1 MVILGILIL
10 VAGAVLL
17 VVSVVKGS
25 GRGAPDAAV
34 TQAGPGALWNRA
46 QQPENQWSQ
55 AQNHAP
61 QGYAPQGYAPQ
72 NQASQHQA
80 PPNYAQPNYAPQH
93 QAPQWPQQPPVR

>member
-55 AQNHAP
+55 PHA
-61 QGYAPQGYAPQ
+61 AQGYAPQ

-80 PPNYAQPNYAPQH
+80 PQNYAQPNYAQPNYAPQH